1 MCDPVTASLMIASA
15 GATYA
20 GNQKAQRKM
29 EGAVRTEKSRQKAFA
44 EGQQNA
50 LDASIN
56 NRNYTNSQKA
66 IDDAKAALEKDY
78 TQNDNGASGFGVDA
92 GAPET
97 ASGSSNAT
105 VSDSYSR
112 GETRAK
118 TASKENAVRTA
129 ALQSFGNTM
138 TAQQLANTRYAQD
151 SAVLANMAQGSMGV
165 LPYELQA
172 ASKAGDSLKTMGQVL
187 SLASMYTG
195 YMNAAGN
202 GFGPSWGELFGTG
215 EAAGAAASTVA
226 PAVSEG
232 PVSAGQI
239 TKAAPFQATNYSTY
253 PGALKDTAV
262 LPFNDA
268 YTTFPASGVGPP
280 SFNTS
285 QAVQNG
291 YQAQAG
297 NYVGGVPKSVYGLPT
312 EFLKRRPPLP
322 IR

>member
-1 MCDPVTASLMIASA
+1 MVASA
-15 GATYA
+15 ASTYA
-20 GNQKAQRKM
+20 GNRKAQKKM

-50 LDASIN
+50 LDASIS
-56 NRNYTNSQKA
+56 NRNYKNSQKS
-66 IDDAKAALEKDY
+66 IDDAKVALEKDL
-78 TQNDNGASGFGVDA
+78 TENDNGAAGFGVDA

-97 ASGSSNAT
+97 ASGSSNTT

-112 GETRAK
+112 GEGRAK
-118 TASKENAVRTA
+118 TASRENAVRTA

-138 TAQQLANTRYAQD
+138 AAQQLANTRYAQD

-202 GFGPSWGELFGTG
+202 GFGPSWGDLFGS
-215 EAAGAAASTVA
+215 AAPEAAASAVA
-226 PAVSEG
+226 PAVSTA
-232 PVSAGQI
+232 PAAAG
-239 TKAAPFQATNYSTY
+239 TVAPIN
-253 PGALKDTAV
+253 
-262 LPFNDA
+262 NA
-268 YTTFPASGVGPP
+268 YTTFPSSGIGPP
-280 SFNTS
+280 SFNTN
-285 QAVQNG
+285 QAIQGG

-297 NYVGGVPKSVYGLPT
+297 NYVGGIPKSVYRLPT
-312 EFLKRRPPLP
+312 EFSQVRKVP
-322 IR
+322 IK

>member
-1 MCDPVTASLMIASA
+1 MCDPVTASLMVASA
-15 GATYA
+15 ASTYA
-20 GNQKAQRKM
+20 GNRKAQKKM

-50 LDASIN
+50 LDASIS
-56 NRNYTNSQKA
+56 NRNYKNSQKS
-66 IDDAKAALEKDY
+66 IDDAKAALEKDL
-78 TQNDNGASGFGVDA
+78 TQNDNGAAGFGVDA

-112 GETRAK
+112 GEGRAK

-129 ALQSFGNTM
+129 ALQAFGNTM

-195 YMNAAGN
+195 YMNATGN
-202 GFGPSWGELFGTG
+202 GFGPSWGELFGSAAP
-215 EAAGAAASTVA
+215 EAAASAVAPTVSTAPTASTVA
-226 PAVSEG
+226 APYD
-232 PVSAGQI
+232 PV
-239 TKAAPFQATNYSTY
+239 KYSTY
-253 PGALKDTAV
+253 PGAPKPWVPL
-262 LPFNDA
+262 NDA
-268 YTTFPASGVGPP
+268 YTTFPQSGIGPP
-280 SFNTS
+280 SFNTN
-285 QAVQNG
+285 QAIQGG

-297 NYVGGVPKSVYGLPT
+297 NYVGGIPKSVYRLPT
-312 EFLKRRPPLP
+312 EFSQIRKVP

>member
-1 MCDPVTASLMIASA
+1 MCDPVTAGLMIASA

-44 EGQQNA
+44 DQQQNA

-97 ASGSSNAT
+97 PSGSSNAT

-138 TAQQLANTRYAQD
+138 AAQQLANTRYAQD

-172 ASKAGDSLKTMGQVL
+172 ASHAGDSLKTMGQVL

-195 YMNAAGN
+195 YMNATGQ
-202 GFGPSWGELFGTG
+202 GFGPSWGDLFGS
-215 EAAGAAASTVA
+215 AAPEAAASAVA
-226 PAVSEG
+226 PAVSTA
-232 PVSAGQI
+232 PTPAG
-239 TKAAPFQATNYSTY
+239 TVAPI
-253 PGALKDTAV
+253 
-262 LPFNDA
+262 NDV
-268 YTTFPASGVGPP
+268 YTTFPKSGIGPP
-280 SFNTS
+280 SFNAPRAI
-285 QAVQNG
+285 QGG
-291 YQAQAG
+291 YQAEAG
-297 NYVGGVPKSVYGLPT
+297 NFVGGVPRSVYRIPT
-312 EFLKRRPPLP
+312 EFSQIRKVP

>member
-1 MCDPVTASLMIASA
+1 MCDPVTAALMITSA
-15 GATYA
+15 TATYA
-20 GNQKAQRKM
+20 GNKKAQRKM

-56 NRNYTNSQKA
+56 NRNYTNSQKS

-78 TQNDNGASGFGVDA
+78 TANDNGASGFGVDA
-92 GAPET
+92 SSPET
-97 ASGSSNAT
+97 AAGSSNAT

-112 GETRAK
+112 GEGRAK

-138 TAQQLANTRYAQD
+138 QAQQLANTRYAQD
-151 SAVLANMAQGSMGV
+151 SAVLANMAQGSLGV

-195 YMNAAGN
+195 YMGATGN

-215 EAAGAAASTVA
+215 EAAGAAASSVA
-226 PAVSEG
+226 PVVSTA
-232 PVSAGQI
+232 P
-239 TKAAPFQATNYSTY
+239 AAPGTIAPIN
-253 PGALKDTAV
+253 
-262 LPFNDA
+262 NA
-268 YTTFPASGVGPP
+268 YTTFPASGIGPP

-297 NYVGGVPKSVYGLPT
+297 NFVGAVPKSAYQLPT